1 MILINGC
8 NLSSDGGI
16 GTGNPAPDFQ
26 LQDIEGQTVTLSS
39 LRDSPVILNFWASWC
54 APCEHEMPFLQQI
67 YEDWHSKGFIL
78 LTINLRE
85 THSVVTQYMQSNG
98 LSFPV
103 LFDTDGSV
111 GLDYNV
117 TGIPTTF
124 FIDKDGI
131 IQARKLG
138 SFNSV
143 ADIESYLV
151 EITS

>member
-16 GTGNPAPDFQ
+16 ETGNPAPDFQ

-67 YEDWHSKGFIL
+67 YEDWHSKGVIL